1 MNWIIPWEAL
11 DPSSNRGRHHR
22 RTSIGYVN
30 QKSAAVNRDNAA
42 VPSAV
47 NADTNGAN
55 ATPPSGD
62 KTVVFEV
69 DTPTATSPER
79 QFLLAGDEE
88 VELDPDIEKGPVE
101 NNPPAVADATSHPP
115 PPPSSQS
122 SKVTFGSPT
131 TLQLKQQQQQQ
142 QQPKKRSSHGS
153 GVRTMF
159 KVGTVE
165 SHSPPLT
172 PQAMEDSWHG
182 SNSGGMSNWW
192 HRQQRWS
199 RKSEA
204 LSQEDPNSGATGG
217 GGGGGGGWMTWLGG
231 SGVPTHKKSAHEFPP
246 MSEKRRRKVSSKR
259 LPHSKPRRKKS
270 SFAWDG
276 GFMNNKSMV
285 GA

>member
-30 QKSAAVNRDNAA
+30 QKSAAVNRGN
-42 VPSAV
+42 VVTPSAV
-47 NADTNGAN
+47 NADTNA
-55 ATPPSGD
+55 ATNTPGD
-62 KTVVFEV
+62 KGVVFEV

-79 QFLLAGDEE
+79 QFLLAADDEE
-88 VELDPDIEKGPVE
+88 ELDPDIEKGPIGD
-101 NNPPAVADATSHPP
+101 NPSASVDATAHPP
-115 PPPSSQS
+115 LPPSSQS

-131 TLQLKQQQQQQ
+131 ALQLKQQQ

-153 GVRTMF
+153 GMRTLF
-159 KVGTVE
+159 KVGTAE
-165 SHSPPLT
+165 SHSSPPT
-172 PQAMEDSWHG
+172 PQTMEDSWAG
-182 SNSGGMSNWW
+182 GNSGGMGNWW

-199 RKSEA
+199 RKSEV
-204 LSQEDPNSGATGG
+204 LSQEDPNSGTSGG
-217 GGGGGGGWMTWLGG
+217 GGASVGWMTWLGG
-231 SGVPTHKKSAHEFPP
+231 SGVATHKKSAHEFPS
-246 MSEKRRRKVSSKR
+246 MGEKRRRKVSSKR

>member
-11 DPSSNRGRHHR
+11 DPSGNRGRHHR

-47 NADTNGAN
+47 NVDTNV
-55 ATPPSGD
+55 ATATSPSGD
-62 KTVVFEV
+62 KAVVFEV
-69 DTPTATSPER
+69 ETPTAISPER

-88 VELDPDIEKGPVE
+88 EELDPDIEKGPS
-101 NNPPAVADATSHPP
+101 AAADATSHPP

-122 SKVTFGSPT
+122 SKVTFGSPS
-131 TLQLKQQQQQQ
+131 TLQLKQQQ

-153 GVRTMF
+153 GMRTIF
-159 KVGTVE
+159 KVGTAE
-165 SHSPPLT
+165 SHSPPPT
-172 PQAMEDSWHG
+172 PRAMEDSWSG
-182 SNSGGMSNWW
+182 GNSGGMSNWW

-204 LSQEDPNSGATGG
+204 LGQEDPNLSTSGG
-217 GGGGGGGWMTWLGG
+217 GGGGGVGWMTWLGG
-231 SGVPTHKKSAHEFPP
+231 SSVPTHKKSAHEFPS
-246 MSEKRRRKVSSKR
+246 MGEKRRRKVSSKR

-285 GA
+285 